1 MSQLLRS
8 KRVSDVVEFLYASIA
23 LFLLTQGPVYTLWK
37 PSAQEA
43 YYAPQATVSLAYFA
57 TFALVQMPGVVMAIR
72 RFPSALL
79 SRASFRALLLLLAWL
94 TATSLISTLARKSV
108 PEILALFLTTG
119 FGVYLAVSFRM
130 RTLLWQLVVA
140 MTVGC
145 LWSYV
150 AVVRL
155 WDGSRNI
162 IDDYWIGI
170 YLNRNSLAP
179 VAAVGALSALLLIEP
194 RALRLRKGVTLT
206 AGLVVIVIGCGLVF
220 LQSESSTALFALLIA
235 CGTALVWRLLQRI
248 PGQRQSILTPGRTLV
263 ATFSVIAVI
272 VAGMLR
278 TIVTSGSFFG
288 RVETFSDRSTIWS
301 LNWSGFLQRPI
312 LGWGWMAA
320 WDVPHFRGQGVWWAV
335 SPDNSWAHSGYFD
348 LLLGG
353 GVVALALFVF
363 WVVAS
368 YLNVD
373 DRPQHS
379 SRSKHQVLAA
389 VTLSLFVMAMA
400 TQESFFVGSHFLWA
414 TLVASLVLCQR
425 STPEN
430 RQPLNANL

>member
-1 MSQLLRS
+1 
-8 KRVSDVVEFLYASIA
+8 VSDIVEFVYATTA

-57 TFALVQMPGVVMAIR
+57 TFALVQIPGVVLMIR
-72 RFPSALL
+72 RFPPALL

-108 PEILALFLTTG
+108 PEILALLITTG

-130 RTLLWQLVVA
+130 RILLWQLVVA

-150 AVVRL
+150 AVIRL

-179 VAAVGALSALLLIEP
+179 VAAVGALSALLLIE
-194 RALRLRKGVTLT
+194 LRGLRSRTGIIPT
-206 AGLVVIVIGCGLVF
+206 AVLLMVAVGCSLVIF
-220 LQSESSTALFALLIA
+220 ESESATALFALPIA
-235 CGTALVWRLLQRI
+235 CGTTLVWRLLQRTL
-248 PGQRQSILTPGRTLV
+248 GQRLWTLTSGRTLV
-263 ATFSVIAVI
+263 ATFSVIAV
-272 VAGMLR
+272 VAAVMLR

-288 RVETFSDRSTIWS
+288 QVETFSERSTIWS

-312 LGWGWMAA
+312 VGWGWMAA

-335 SPDNSWAHSGYFD
+335 PPDNSWAHSGYLD

-373 DRPQHS
+373 DRPQNS
-379 SRSKHQVLAA
+379 SRNNYQVLAA
-389 VTLSLFVMAMA
+389 VTLSLFVMAM
-400 TQESFFVGSHFLWA
+400 TIQESFFVGSHFLWA
-414 TLVASLVLCQR
+414 TLVASLIMCQR
-425 STPEN
+425 STPESHES
-430 RQPLNANL
+430 LNATS

>member
-1 MSQLLRS
+1 MSQILRS
-8 KRVSDVVEFLYASIA
+8 KRVSDVVEFMYATTA

-72 RFPSALL
+72 RFPTALL

-94 TATSLISTLARKSV
+94 TATSLVSTLARKSV
-108 PEILALFLTTG
+108 PEILALLLTTG

-170 YLNRNSLAP
+170 YFNRNSLAP

-194 RALRLRKGVTLT
+194 RRLRSRRGITRT
-206 AGLVVIVIGCGLVF
+206 AGLHVIAVGCGLVF
-220 LQSESSTALFALLIA
+220 FQSESSTALFALLIA
-235 CGTALVWRLLQRI
+235 CGTASVWRLLQRT
-248 PGQRQSILTPGRTLV
+248 PGQWQSILTSSRTLV
-263 ATFSVIAVI
+263 ATFLIIAVT
-272 VAGMLR
+272 VAVMLR
-278 TIVTSGSFFG
+278 TIVISGSFFG
-288 RVETFSDRSTIWS
+288 RVETFSERSTIWS

-353 GVVALALFVF
+353 GVVALALFAF

-368 YLNVD
+368 YFSVD
-373 DRPQHS
+373 DRPQAS
-379 SRSKHQVLAA
+379 SQEKSEVVAA
-389 VTLSLFVMAMA
+389 VTLSLSVLAMA

-425 STPEN
+425 SIPEMH
-430 RQPLNANL
+430 QPLNVTS

>member
-1 MSQLLRS
+1 M
-8 KRVSDVVEFLYASIA
+8 YATTA

-94 TATSLISTLARKSV
+94 TATSLISTLSRKSV
-108 PEILALFLTTG
+108 PEILALLLTTG

-130 RTLLWQLVVA
+130 RTLLWQLIVA

-155 WDGSRNI
+155 WDGSRNV

-194 RALRLRKGVTLT
+194 RELRSRRGITRT
-206 AGLVVIVIGCGLVF
+206 AGLLVIVVGCGAVF
-220 LQSESSTALFALLIA
+220 FESESSTALFALIIA
-235 CGTALVWRLLQRI
+235 CGTTLMWRLLHRTL
-248 PGQRQSILTPGRTLV
+248 GQRQSILTSGRTLV
-263 ATFSVIAVI
+263 ATFSVITVIIAV
-272 VAGMLR
+272 MLR

-288 RVETFSDRSTIWS
+288 RVETFSERSTIWS

-312 LGWGWMAA
+312 IGWGWMAA

-368 YLNVD
+368 YLSVD
-373 DRPQHS
+373 DRPQNS
-379 SRSKHQVLAA
+379 SRNNNHMLAA

-414 TLVASLVLCQR
+414 TLVASLVLCQK
-425 STPEN
+425 SAPEIH
-430 RQPLNANL
+430 QPLNTTC

>member
-1 MSQLLRS
+1 MSQILRG
-8 KRVSDVVEFLYASIA
+8 KRVSEIVEFLYATTA

-37 PSAQEA
+37 PSALEA

-72 RFPSALL
+72 RFPSALF
-79 SRASFRALLLLLAWL
+79 SRASFRALLLLLLWL

-108 PEILALFLTTG
+108 PEILALLLSTG

-150 AVVRL
+150 AVIRL

-162 IDDYWIGI
+162 IDGYWIGI

-179 VAAVGALSALLLIEP
+179 VAAVGVVAAILLVQP
-194 RALRLRKGVTLT
+194 SGLRLRSSVIPA
-206 AGLVVIVIGCGLVF
+206 AGLLMVAVGCGVVF
-220 LQSESSTALFALLIA
+220 FQSESSTALVALLIA
-235 CGTALVWRLLQRI
+235 CGTTLVWCLVQRTLGQRI
-248 PGQRQSILTPGRTLV
+248 STFTSGRTLV
-263 ATFSVIAVI
+263 ATFSI
-272 VAGMLR
+272 VAVMVAVMLR
-278 TIVTSGSFFG
+278 TIVTSGSLFG
-288 RVETFSDRSTIWS
+288 RVETFSERSTIWS

-312 LGWGWMAA
+312 FGWGWMAA

-353 GVVALALFVF
+353 GVVAIALFVF

-368 YLNVD
+368 YLNVE
-373 DRPQHS
+373 DRPQAS
-379 SRSKHQVLAA
+379 SQDKSQVLAA
-389 VTLSLFVMAMA
+389 VTLSLFVLAMA
-400 TQESFFVGSHFLWA
+400 TQESFFVGSHFLWV
-414 TLVASLVLCQR
+414 TLVASLILCQR
-425 STPEN
+425 STPEFHH
-430 RQPLNANL
+430 PLNATS

>member
-1 MSQLLRS
+1 MSQILRS
-8 KRVSDVVEFLYASIA
+8 KRVSDVVEFMYATTA

-72 RFPSALL
+72 RFPTALL

-94 TATSLISTLARKSV
+94 TATSLVSTLARKSV
-108 PEILALFLTTG
+108 PEILALLLTTG

-130 RTLLWQLVVA
+130 RTLLWQLVAA

-155 WDGSRNI
+155 WDGSRNA

-194 RALRLRKGVTLT
+194 RELRSRRGITLT
-206 AGLVVIVIGCGLVF
+206 AGLLVIVVGCGVVF
-220 LQSESSTALFALLIA
+220 FQSESSTALFAFLIA
-235 CGTALVWRLLQRI
+235 CGTTLVWRLLH
-248 PGQRQSILTPGRTLV
+248 RTLGQQLSTLTSSRTLA
-263 ATFSVIAVI
+263 ATFLVIGVTVAV
-272 VAGMLR
+272 MLI
-278 TIVTSGSFFG
+278 TVVTSGSFFG
-288 RVETFSDRSTIWS
+288 RVETFSERSTIWS

-312 LGWGWMAA
+312 VGWGWMAA

-353 GVVALALFVF
+353 GVVALALFVS

-368 YLNVD
+368 YLSVD
-373 DRPQHS
+373 DRPQAS
-379 SRSKHQVLAA
+379 SQNKSQVLAA
-389 VTLSLFVMAMA
+389 VTLSLFVLAMA

-425 STPEN
+425 SNLGIHQSVNATP
-430 RQPLNANL
+430 

>member
-1 MSQLLRS
+1 MSQILRS
-8 KRVSDVVEFLYASIA
+8 KRVSDVVEFMYATTA

-72 RFPSALL
+72 RFPTALL

-94 TATSLISTLARKSV
+94 TATSLVSTLARKSV
-108 PEILALFLTTG
+108 PEILALLLTTG

-170 YLNRNSLAP
+170 YFNRNSLAP

-194 RALRLRKGVTLT
+194 RRLRSRRGITRT
-206 AGLVVIVIGCGLVF
+206 AGLHVIAVGCGLVF
-220 LQSESSTALFALLIA
+220 FQSESSTALFALLIA
-235 CGTALVWRLLQRI
+235 CGTASVWRLLQRT
-248 PGQRQSILTPGRTLV
+248 PGQWQSILTSSRTLV
-263 ATFSVIAVI
+263 ATFLIIAVT
-272 VAGMLR
+272 VAVMLR
-278 TIVTSGSFFG
+278 TIVISGSFFG
-288 RVETFSDRSTIWS
+288 RVETFSERSTIWS

-353 GVVALALFVF
+353 GVVALALFAF

-368 YLNVD
+368 YFSVD
-373 DRPQHS
+373 DRPQAS
-379 SRSKHQVLAA
+379 SQEKSEVVAA
-389 VTLSLFVMAMA
+389 VTLSLFVLAMA

-425 STPEN
+425 SIPEMH
-430 RQPLNANL
+430 QPLNVTS

>member
-1 MSQLLRS
+1 MSQILRS
-8 KRVSDVVEFLYASIA
+8 KRVSDVVEFMYATTA

-43 YYAPQATVSLAYFA
+43 YYAPQVTVSLAYFA
-57 TFALVQMPGVVMAIR
+57 TFALVQIPGVVLMIR
-72 RFPSALL
+72 RFPPALL
-79 SRASFRALLLLLAWL
+79 SRVSLRALLLLLVWL
-94 TATSLISTLARKSV
+94 TATSLISTLARRSV
-108 PEILALFLTTG
+108 PEILALLLTTG

-130 RTLLWQLVVA
+130 RTLLWQLIVA

-155 WDGSRNI
+155 WDGSRNV

-194 RALRLRKGVTLT
+194 RELRLRKGVTRT
-206 AGLVVIVIGCGLVF
+206 AGLLVIVVGCGAVF
-220 LQSESSTALFALLIA
+220 FESESSTALFALIIA
-235 CGTALVWRLLQRI
+235 CGTTLMWRLLHRTL
-248 PGQRQSILTPGRTLV
+248 GQRQSILTSGRTLV
-263 ATFSVIAVI
+263 ATFSVITVIIAV
-272 VAGMLR
+272 MLR

-288 RVETFSDRSTIWS
+288 RVETFSERSTIWS
-301 LNWSGFLQRPI
+301 LNWSGFLQRPVI
-312 LGWGWMAA
+312 GWGWMAA

-368 YLNVD
+368 YLSVD
-373 DRPQHS
+373 DRPQNS
-379 SRSKHQVLAA
+379 SRNNNHMLAA

-425 STPEN
+425 STPEIH
-430 RQPLNANL
+430 QPLNATS